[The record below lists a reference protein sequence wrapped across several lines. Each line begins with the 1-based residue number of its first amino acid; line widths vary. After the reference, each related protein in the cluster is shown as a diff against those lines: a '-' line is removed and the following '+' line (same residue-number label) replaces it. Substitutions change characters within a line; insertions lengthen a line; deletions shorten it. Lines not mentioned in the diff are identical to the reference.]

1 MQKKAEMERKA
12 RKEKENI
19 DVDTSFMKYKR
30 LKEDDDEN
38 ADNFDNLKML
48 ELLMNKDIQE
58 IENPFALFEE

>member
-1 MQKKAEMERKA
+1 MERKA
-12 RKEKENI
+12 RKEKENF

-38 ADNFDNLKML
+38 ADNFDNLEML
-48 ELLMNKDIQE
+48 ELLMSKDIQE